1 MNDRDKTNE
10 ELSNELQ
17 ELQRKYNTLEGLYNK
32 DITDRKLAE
41 EALIE
46 SEEKYRLIAEN
57 TSDGIIIMG
66 ADGCIQYVS
75 PAYLKQLDFSE
86 IEEKLFRTPEQIYS
100 IIHPD
105 DRDDIFTEIYKA
117 IELKKSS
124 LTYTFRV
131 KHKQGHYIWREDNA
145 KFKYDSEGNFNG
157 CYVISRDI
165 SKRKEAEEKLRES
178 EQLYRFLIVNLNEGI
193 LLEDSNRNIIATN
206 QLFCDMFSILA
217 PAEALV
223 GANCSE
229 SAEETKILFK
239 NPNIFVADIN
249 QILTDKK
256 TVLDS
261 VLELADGRYFERD
274 YIPTFIVNKYN
285 GHLWK
290 YRDITGRKKSEMAL
304 RESRERNTALLNANP
319 DLMFVLDKK
328 GIFIDYYAGN
338 DDSLYTSAEYFI
350 GKNISDVLSAGIA
363 ELTYFQLDRVFQT
376 RQMQIYNYQLNINNN
391 ARDFESRLVMCG
403 ESKALSIVRDITES
417 KNAIENLR
425 HIKEFE
431 AILLEIS
438 GQLINDSGDNLD
450 EIFNLLLSKIGTYSY
465 CDRAYIFSVN
475 HSKQTISN
483 THEWCSNGIDCEIE
497 KLQNVP
503 ISFLPLSIDI
513 LNRNQ
518 NIYLPNFN
526 ILSPLSELEKE
537 YLEHKSLKS
546 IIVTPFT
553 ISNKLTGF
561 IGFDSIKQRRYWS
574 DEEQELLKSMANI
587 IANAIERKRVQTEL
601 IQQLCFSNALHG
613 ISEVIISSTE
623 VIPLLEQTVIILG
636 EALQTDKLL
645 IYDVNIAKGYLSAFC
660 EWLNPVT
667 KDVTSTRGS
676 YPVDLFGFPLRW
688 MADNMVYIVSHSDN
702 ISPLLSADNS
712 AETLHVSMKI
722 KSGLWFPF
730 SPYGTGYYLF
740 VLNQT
745 THFRDWTES
754 ETGFLESV
762 SHQISIALNK
772 IWLMDEKKKQEEHI
786 RKLSLVVEQSPVSIL
801 ITDTMGIIEYVNPK
815 FSEVSGYSPE
825 EVIGKKPNLW
835 HSGVQSKEFYEELWN
850 TILAGKN
857 WYGEFQNK
865 KKNGEIYW
873 ESAVI
878 SSVTDYNG
886 DISFFIA
893 IKEDITEDRKIL
905 EDLIKAKERAEE
917 SDNLKKAFLNNISH
931 EIRTPFNGILG
942 FLSLFLGNQLAEDE
956 RAEYCSIIN
965 QSAFRLMNTINDIV
979 EISQIQAGQV
989 KPIFTDTH
997 IVGVISEL
1005 CQHYKADAEAKGLK
1019 YTVSNSLP
1027 NNIEYINTDC
1037 DKLNVVLSKLIDN
1050 AIKFTKEGSIEID
1063 MRLYDR
1069 DCSDKACRDKACNV
1083 STNDAILFS
1092 VKDTGVGIPKEKH
1105 QVIFKPFM
1113 QADVSSTRRFEGPGL
1128 GLAIAKSYIEMLGG
1142 EIWVKSDPAAKS
1154 ESKGSVFYFTI
1165 PNNLVPIEK
1174 TIDKNTTLRNR
1185 ADNHINLEDLNL
1197 KILIV
1202 EDDERSAKLLS
1213 FIVKPYCKEVL
1224 RARTGIEAIE
1234 ICFNN
1239 TDLDLILM
1247 DIKMPDM
1254 DGYEAT
1260 RIIRKYNTEVII
1272 IAQTANSLTEDREKS
1287 ITAGC
1292 NDYISK
1298 PIDIA
1303 LLKGL
1308 MSKYF

>member
-1 MNDRDKTNE
+1 MNARDKTKE
-10 ELSNELQ
+10 ELGNELQ
-17 ELQRKYNTLEGLYNK
+17 ELQRKYNALEGLYNK
-32 DITDRKLAE
+32 DMTERVLAE
-41 EALIE
+41 QALIE
-46 SEEKYRLIAEN
+46 NEEKYRLIAEN

-66 ADGCIQYVS
+66 KDNSIQYVS
-75 PAYLKQLDFSE
+75 PAYLKQLDYTE
-86 IEEKLFRTPEQIYS
+86 NEEMLFRTPEQIYS
-100 IIHPD
+100 IIHPE
-105 DRDDIFTEIYKA
+105 DRDDIFAEIYKA
-117 IELKKSS
+117 IELKYSI

-131 KHKQGHYIWREDNA
+131 KHKRGHFIWREDNA
-145 KFKYDSEGNFNG
+145 KFNYDSSGNYDG
-157 CYVISRDI
+157 CYVICRDI
-165 SKRKEAEEKLRES
+165 SKRREAEEKLRES

-193 LLEDSNRNIIATN
+193 LLEDSNRNIVATN
-206 QLFCDMFSILA
+206 QLFCDMFAIPA

-223 GANCSE
+223 GANCSD
-229 SAEETKILFK
+229 SAEQSKILFK
-239 NPNIFVADIN
+239 NPEIFVADIN

-256 TVLDS
+256 TVHDS

-274 YIPTFIVNKYN
+274 YIPTFIGNKYN

-304 RESRERNTALLNANP
+304 RESRERNIALLNANP

-328 GIFIDYYAGN
+328 GTFIDYYAGN
-338 DDSLYTSAEYFI
+338 DGSLYTSADYFI
-350 GKNISDVLSAGIA
+350 GKNISEVLSADIA
-363 ELTYFQLDRVFQT
+363 ELTYFQLGRVFQT
-376 RQMQIYNYQLNINNN
+376 GQMQIYNYQLDINHIP
-391 ARDFESRLVMCG
+391 RDFESRLVMCG
-403 ESKALSIVRDITES
+403 DSKALSIVRDITES

-450 EIFNLLLSKIGTYSY
+450 AIFNLLLSKIGSYSN

-483 THEWCSNGIDCEIE
+483 THEWCGDGIGCEI
-497 KLQNVP
+497 KNLQNVP

-518 NIYLPNFN
+518 NIYLPDFN

-546 IIVTPFT
+546 IIVTPFA

-561 IGFDSIKQRRYWS
+561 IGFDSVKQNRYWS

-601 IQQLCFSNALHG
+601 IQQLNFSNALHR

-623 VIPLLEQTVIILG
+623 VIPLLEKTVNILG
-636 EALQTDKLL
+636 EALQTDRLL
-645 IYDVNIAKGYLSAFC
+645 IYDVNIAKGFINAFC
-660 EWLNPVT
+660 EWLNPLT
-667 KDVTSTRGS
+667 KDVTSTKGS
-676 YPVDLFGFPLRW
+676 YPVDLFGVPLRW
-688 MADNMVYIVSHSDN
+688 MADNMMYIVSHSDN

-712 AETLHVSMKI
+712 AKTLHVSMNI

-730 SPYGTGYYLF
+730 SPYTTGYYLI

-745 THFRDWTES
+745 AHFRDWTDS

-825 EVIGKKPNLW
+825 EVIGKNPNLW
-835 HSGVQSKEFYEELWN
+835 QSGVQTKEFYEELWN
-850 TILAGKN
+850 TILAGQN

-865 KKNGEIYW
+865 KKNGDIYW

-878 SSVTDYNG
+878 SAVTDNNG

-893 IKEDITEDRKIL
+893 IKEDITDDRKML
-905 EDLIKAKERAEE
+905 DDLIKAKERAEE

-942 FLSLFLGNQLAEDE
+942 FLSLFLSNELPQDE

-965 QSAFRLMNTINDIV
+965 HSAFRLMNTINDIV

-989 KPIFTDTH
+989 KPILTDTN
-997 IVGVISEL
+997 IIGLTTEL

-1019 YTVSNSLP
+1019 YRVKNSLP
-1027 NNIEYINTDC
+1027 DNIEYINTDS

-1050 AIKFTKEGSIEID
+1050 AIKFTKEGSIEIEI
-1063 MRLYDR
+1063 
-1069 DCSDKACRDKACNV
+1069 CRDNACIV
-1083 STNDAILFS
+1083 SNGIVSSGIVSAMDSILFS
-1092 VKDTGVGIPKEKH
+1092 VKDTGVGIPNEKH

-1128 GLAIAKSYIEMLGG
+1128 GLAIAKSYVEMLGG
-1142 EIWVKSDPAAKS
+1142 EIWVKSDPDAKLVG
-1154 ESKGSVFYFTI
+1154 KGSVFYFTI
-1165 PNNLVPIEK
+1165 PYNLVPIEK
-1174 TIDKNTTLRNR
+1174 TVENNTFSSKN
-1185 ADNHINLEDLNL
+1185 AYNHINLEDLNL
-1197 KILIV
+1197 KVLIV

-1213 FIVKPYCKEVL
+1213 FIVKPYCKEIL

-1234 ICFNN
+1234 ICLNN
-1239 TDLDLILM
+1239 ADLDLILM

-1260 RIIRKYNTEVII
+1260 RIIRKYNTDVVI
-1272 IAQTANSLTEDREKS
+1272 IAQTANALTEDREKS

-1308 MSKYF
+1308 MAKYF